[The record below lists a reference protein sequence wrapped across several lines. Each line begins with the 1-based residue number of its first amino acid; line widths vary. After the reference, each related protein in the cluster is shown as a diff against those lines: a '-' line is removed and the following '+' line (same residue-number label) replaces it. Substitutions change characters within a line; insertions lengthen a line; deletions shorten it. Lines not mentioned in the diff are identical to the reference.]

1 LSEAATNRKN
11 KKIECGGLPAISS
24 WPVKKKDDEMNE
36 KIILKQ
42 KNKFQKVRK
51 APETWK
57 MLESEIVRLSKHP
70 G

>member
-1 LSEAATNRKN
+1 LSEAETNRKK

-42 KNKFQKVRK
+42 KTSSRKFEKHQRLGKC
-51 APETWK
+51 WK
-57 MLESEIVRLSKHP
+57 VRLSA
-70 G
+70 